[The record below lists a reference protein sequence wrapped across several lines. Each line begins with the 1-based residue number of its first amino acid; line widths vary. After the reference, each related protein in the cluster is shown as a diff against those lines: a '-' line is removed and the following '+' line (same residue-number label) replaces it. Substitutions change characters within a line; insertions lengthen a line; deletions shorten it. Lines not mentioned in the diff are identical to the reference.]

1 MKRNKTSETGTH
13 IREKRRALAHD
24 RWKRRATAIAWYGLL
39 AEVFFLPLSPSVATV
54 ALLIG
59 IAGTVMRFYVD
70 KEFHFRH
77 LRFDVPAV
85 LFVAVSGLSV
95 LSSPD
100 RGFSFYN
107 YYNLVG
113 VYVLTYLLI
122 GQNVREPGQ
131 MKSILRM
138 ACAAAVIVLLYGYYQ
153 FLFGIDISSMKW
165 VDGDAFPELRKRVF
179 STWENPNILAGY
191 LDIIICL
198 AFGLFMKCRD
208 RERRILLGAFMIAAA
223 ACLAM
228 TYARGACLVIAVI
241 LAGYGVLR
249 DRRVLVACI
258 LVVAILFVLDPML
271 YERITSVFTKVDTST
286 EMRLAFWESTV
297 AMIQDHPFLGIGWGA
312 YWMVYPEYD
321 FYLQGA
327 NVLIVHAHNIYL
339 NYMAEIGI
347 PGAVAFFWFF
357 FGTMIMALRTHFP
370 ADTGAAE
377 QTTPFGK
384 YQMPFRWNR
393 LWHDWKE
400 HDILAGL
407 SLGIGLA
414 VLSVALNG
422 LTDDLLFNIPSSMLL
437 WMLAALAGVLSCMC
451 PEKVDTAEN
460 ETSGNDFLKK
470 FQVTVR
476 KGAKDAKEAAMDAKD
491 KVQDRVQDKVHGMLY
506 RELPADSD
514 ASDKDKSEAAAEAKA
529 SEPKPAPDKAAPS
542 DDKAPAA
549 EQPETPRDPMDE
561 LAEEVRKALL
571 QRKQEEEAA
580 AKAAE
585 EAAKP
590 AEKAAE
596 TAEPVEATEAAPD
609 DKPQKQEPAE
619 QSAKPAEPQK
629 AEAPEGNATVEK
641 ADAAAKDTD
650 EVKEAA
656 EEKNA
661 EKKEEKEA
669 GSHEETKRD
678 IKGDD

>member
-1 MKRNKTSETGTH
+1 MKKDKTNLTGAH
-13 IREKRRALAHD
+13 IREKRRALAQG
-24 RWKRRATAIAWYGLL
+24 RWKRRASAIAWYGLL
-39 AEVFFLPLSPSVATV
+39 AEVFFLPLSPGAATV
-54 ALLIG
+54 ALLVG
-59 IAGTVMRFYVD
+59 IAGTALRFYVD
-70 KEFHFRH
+70 KDFHFRH

-85 LFVAVSGLSV
+85 LFVAISALSV

-122 GQNVREPGQ
+122 GQNVREPWQ

-208 RERRILLGAFMIAAA
+208 RERRILLGAFMLAAA

-241 LAGYGVLR
+241 LAGYGALR
-249 DRRVLVACI
+249 DRRVLAAC
-258 LVVAILFVLDPML
+258 VVVIALLFAVDPML

-357 FGTMIMALRTHFP
+357 FGTMVMALRTHFP
-370 ADTGAAE
+370 EMPVRKLRGA
-377 QTTPFGK
+377 
-384 YQMPFRWNR
+384 FRWER
-393 LWHDWKE
+393 LWTDWE
-400 HDILAGL
+400 ESDILAGL
-407 SLGIGLA
+407 SQGIGLA

-437 WMLAALAGVLSCMC
+437 WMLAALAGSLAYMSPKDVAAE
-451 PEKVDTAEN
+451 EKK
-460 ETSGNDFLKK
+460 SGNAFLAR
-470 FQVTVR
+470 FRATAVQN
-476 KGAKDAKEAAMDAKD
+476 AKEAKD
-491 KVQDRVQDKVHGMLY
+491 KVQGKVEAKVHGMLY
-506 RELPADSD
+506 RETPVEPPSGDD
-514 ASDKDKSEAAAEAKA
+514 AEKA
-529 SEPKPAPDKAAPS
+529 
-542 DDKAPAA
+542 DDKAKPDGAVS
-549 EQPETPRDPMDE
+549 EPEAQQKPLDPMDE

-571 QRKQEEEAA
+571 QREQEEEAA
-580 AKAAE
+580 KATE
-585 EAAKP
+585 PAAT
-590 AEKAAE
+590 AE
-596 TAEPVEATEAAPD
+596 TAEPEKNAETAEAAPD
-609 DKPQKQEPAE
+609 DAGPEQTAE
-619 QSAKPAEPQK
+619 
-629 AEAPEGNATVEK
+629 EAP
-641 ADAAAKDTD
+641 AAPAGE
-650 EVKEAA
+650 EVQQAPEQA
-656 EEKNA
+656 EEGTNGATDGKREA
-661 EKKEEKEA
+661 SDAVRSEKEKGA
-669 GSHEETKRD
+669 DGHEETKHD
-678 IKGDD
+678 IKGND